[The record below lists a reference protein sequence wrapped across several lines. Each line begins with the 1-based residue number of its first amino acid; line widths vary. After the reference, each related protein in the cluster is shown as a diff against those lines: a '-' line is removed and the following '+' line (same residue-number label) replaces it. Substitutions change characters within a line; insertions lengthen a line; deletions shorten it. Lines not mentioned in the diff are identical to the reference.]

1 MSDDVKQKVDN
12 LKDLT
17 VNNAARD
24 YINNSVQALSAIE
37 GALKN
42 INKDKLLASNGTVVG
57 YLSGVSAAIAKQE
70 IPLMAFGGHEAA
82 AKFFLEKINESERV
96 SDRVLKLAGTVGELR
111 AEISNTH
118 QEFQSKYQSILSG
131 IQQVGVSEA
140 QKSSLI
146 KDYEEFL
153 TRIGDLISKFFPEEF
168 PGIKTY
174 DVKVKDQ

>member
-1 MSDDVKQKVDN
+1 MSEEIKS
-12 LKDLT
+12 LT

-24 YINNSVQALSAIE
+24 YINTSIQALSAIE

-42 INKDKLLASNGTVVG
+42 IKEDKLLASNGTVIG

-70 IPLMAFGGHEAA
+70 TPLKAFGGHDAA
-82 AKFFLEKINESERV
+82 SKFFLEKLNESEQV
-96 SDRVLKLAGTVGELR
+96 SDRVLKLAGTIGELR
-111 AEISNTH
+111 TEISATH

-131 IQQVGVSEA
+131 IQEVGVSDL
-140 QKSSLI
+140 QKSNLI
-146 KDYEEFL
+146 RDYEEFL

-174 DVKVKDQ
+174 DVKVKA